1 MDSENISMP
10 EEAKTE
16 TSHDALLS
24 KCEDAGSVA
33 SLIKD
38 VRQQKRLTQKELA
51 EMAGITAVQLC
62 RIENGECRPSKQTLK
77 KLSSYIGIPLSELLL
92 EAGYNNMKGDGGF
105 YKRDG
110 NKLEVEKLV
119 ESIYRVDSDLL
130 DYFRDFELF
139 GTKENVEVIRVL
151 LVAMRQES
159 GIDLT
164 SSEKNSVIG
173 EFFRNTLLAL
183 KRFIISTLSP
193 MIKQPDCA
201 RIPYKNS

>member
-1 MDSENISMP
+1 MDSKIISTP
-10 EEAKTE
+10 EEAGAGTP
-16 TSHDALLS
+16 HDTLS
-24 KCEDAGSVA
+24 PKCEDVGSVA

-38 VRQQKRLTQKELA
+38 VRQQKRITQKELA

-77 KLSSYIGIPLSELLL
+77 KLSSFIGIPLSELLL

-110 NKLEVEKLV
+110 DKLEVEKLV

-130 DYFRDFELF
+130 YCFRDFEIF
-139 GTKENVEVIRVL
+139 GTEENVEVIRVL
-151 LVAMRQES
+151 LVAMRQEA
-159 GIDLT
+159 GIGLIP
-164 SSEKNSVIG
+164 SEKNSVIG

-193 MIKQPDCA
+193 MIKQSDYA
-201 RIPYKNS
+201 RIPYRSS